1 MHKACL
7 LHHTGGDM
15 QFVRDGAGSGRKDE
29 VRAGERD
36 AQRGRALPPE
46 RMMMNA
52 GHGCEQE
59 PQCRGNRESSLR
71 HKSGTK
77 DVALQALKPRLRT
90 PRRPGGISK
99 RTKQKRSWDLAKAA
113 NQNIFILQR
122 RERLCRILRKQRP
135 GTPQPT
141 WPRKVI
147 CRSRR
152 EQNSTAVF
160 W

>member
-1 MHKACL
+1 
-7 LHHTGGDM
+7 M

-90 PRRPGGISK
+90 PRRPRRNIKADQAEAFLGPGQGSESK
-99 RTKQKRSWDLAKAA
+99 HLHPSTARTVVQNSAKATTGHASA
-113 NQNIFILQR
+113 NMASKGHLSFAARAKQHSSVLVK
-122 RERLCRILRKQRP
+122 RLFAIA
-135 GTPQPT
+135 GM
-141 WPRKVI
+141 
-147 CRSRR
+147 
-152 EQNSTAVF
+152 
-160 W
+160 